1 MISTNIQTSEKRER
15 IEKMAVS
22 QKKRRG
28 NLTPYL
34 FISPWIIGF
43 VAFTLGPLL
52 FSFAISFF
60 DYPIVGT
67 PQFIGFDNY
76 VEMFTN
82 DPIFWE
88 SLGVTFKFAAILVP
102 LNILI
107 SLLLALLLHQ
117 NVGGSSWYR
126 TIFYL
131 PTVIAGVSL
140 SLIWAW
146 VYDGEYGLLN
156 YILSWFGI
164 EGPRWLSDPEWSLFA
179 IVFAGLW
186 GQGVMMLVFLS
197 GLKNIPKELYEAAE
211 IDGAGVFSKFF
222 SITLPML
229 SPTMLFNLITA
240 VISAFQQ
247 LTFALVITK
256 GGPLRST
263 YFYAMYVYENAFR
276 YFKMGYSAANAWFMF
291 LIILSLTFVLFKT
304 SKTWVY
310 NENERKGKK

>member
-1 MISTNIQTSEKRER
+1 M
-15 IEKMAVS
+15 
-22 QKKRRG
+22 
-28 NLTPYL
+28 
-34 FISPWIIGF
+34 IGF

-76 VEMFTN
+76 VQMFTN